1 MYLRLVQA
9 TLKPDLLAEM
19 KYHYE
24 KDVIP
29 TLEKTPGCLYAALV
43 QNTAQRDE
51 GISLTL
57 WVNEQDALSYERSG
71 EYAKLVEVLRPYFSD
86 MSEWKLALSEDLRI
100 EYTPVEKEPEVR
112 SYVSAL
118 ETDAAMPPATTYENL
133 YLRVVSMNVQEGK
146 IDLFRSLYR
155 DNVLPVLRNFPGCL
169 VVQLAQSVTHG
180 KEFISVTVW
189 NTREAARNYEES
201 GSFDRLKQVLKP
213 ALSGLSQWSM
223 DAENNRRQA
232 AATEQDLEVQTYT
245 IVSGRA
251 LG

>member
-9 TLKPDLLAEM
+9 KLKPDLLGEI
-19 KYHYE
+19 KYHYD

-29 TLEKTPGCLYAALV
+29 ALEKVPGCLYAALV
-43 QNTAQRDE
+43 QNTAHRDE

-57 WVNEQDALSYERSG
+57 WAKEQDALDYERSG
-71 EYAKLVEVLRPYFSD
+71 EYAKLIEVLRPYYSD

-100 EYTPVEKEPEVR
+100 EYTPVGSEPEVR

-118 ETDAAMPPATTYENL
+118 ETDGAMPPATTYENL

-146 IDLFRSLYR
+146 IELFRSLYR
-155 DNVLPVLRNFPGCL
+155 ENVLPVLRNYPGCL
-169 VVQLAQSVTHG
+169 VVQLAQSVTHS
-180 KEFISVTVW
+180 KDFISVTVW
-189 NTREAARNYEES
+189 NTREASRNYEES
-201 GSFDRLKQVLKP
+201 GAFDRLKQILKP

-223 DAENNRRQA
+223 DVGNARRQA